1 MRDIGLYIIF
11 VKINNVIKT
20 NNQKDMETEKDIRW
34 KQRFSNYRRAL
45 KQLENAVEI
54 VTKELYSDHQF
65 NIIREG
71 LIQCFEFTH
80 ELSWKVMKDYA
91 EHQGIMEIFGSR
103 DAIRYSLRLGL
114 IDDEKWMDTI
124 KDRNVTSHH
133 YDDDTAQKILDHI
146 VNIYYPL
153 FVKFEK
159 VMLEKMEEQ

>member
-1 MRDIGLYIIF
+1 
-11 VKINNVIKT
+11 
-20 NNQKDMETEKDIRW
+20 METEKDIRW

-54 VTKELYSDHQF
+54 ISRNDIVDGELY

-124 KDRNVTSHH
+124 KDRNVTSHY

-146 VNIYYPL
+146 VKIYYPL

>member
-34 KQRFSNYRRAL
+34 KHRFSNYRRAL

-146 VNIYYPL
+146 VKIYYPL
-153 FVKFEK
+153 FVKFEE

>member
-1 MRDIGLYIIF
+1 
-11 VKINNVIKT
+11 
-20 NNQKDMETEKDIRW
+20 MEQEKDIRW

-45 KQLENAVEI
+45 KQLEKAVGIFERKDIVDNDFYEI
-54 VTKELYSDHQF
+54 A
-65 NIIREG
+65 REG

-114 IDDEKWMDTI
+114 IDDEQWIDTV

-133 YDDDTAQKILDHI
+133 YDNETAQKISDHI
-146 VNIYYPL
+146 INTYYPL

>member
-1 MRDIGLYIIF
+1 
-11 VKINNVIKT
+11 
-20 NNQKDMETEKDIRW
+20 METEKDIRW
-34 KQRFSNYRRAL
+34 KERFSNYRRAL

-54 VTKELYSDHQF
+54 ISRNDIVDGEFY

-146 VNIYYPL
+146 VKIYYPL
-153 FVKFEK
+153 FVKFEE